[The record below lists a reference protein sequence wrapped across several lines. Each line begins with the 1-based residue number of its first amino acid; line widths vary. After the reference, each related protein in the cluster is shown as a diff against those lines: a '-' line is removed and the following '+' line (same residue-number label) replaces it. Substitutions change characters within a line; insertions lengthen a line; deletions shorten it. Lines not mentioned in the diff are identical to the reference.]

1 MKRIGVL
8 TSGGDAPGMN
18 AAIRA
23 VVRSAIFKGVEVY
36 GIKRGYTGLLAKDY
50 AEMSLRSVGDI
61 IHRGGTILRTAR
73 SEEFKT
79 KEGVEKALKNIEELG
94 LEGLVVIGGDGSF
107 RGALELGKRGV
118 PVIGIPGTI
127 DNDIPCTDYTIG
139 FDTAVNTVVEAVN
152 KIRDTAT
159 SHERTFII
167 EVMGRES
174 GYIALYSGLACGAET
189 ILIPEKPYTM
199 KDLCDK
205 IMNGYKRGKLHSIII
220 LAEGAGNAYEVRDK
234 IKEITGLESR
244 IIVLGHLQR
253 GGTPTA
259 FDRIVA
265 SKMGGKA
272 VELLLEGISGKM
284 VGWVKGEIVVVDL
297 EKVFSTKKPFDDEL
311 YELANV
317 LAI

>member
-94 LEGLVVIGGDGSF
+94 IEGLVVIGGDGSF
-107 RGALELGKRGV
+107 RGALELAKRGV

>member
-23 VVRSAIFKGVEVY
+23 VVRSAIFNGVEVY

-94 LEGLVVIGGDGSF
+94 IEGLVVIGGDGSF